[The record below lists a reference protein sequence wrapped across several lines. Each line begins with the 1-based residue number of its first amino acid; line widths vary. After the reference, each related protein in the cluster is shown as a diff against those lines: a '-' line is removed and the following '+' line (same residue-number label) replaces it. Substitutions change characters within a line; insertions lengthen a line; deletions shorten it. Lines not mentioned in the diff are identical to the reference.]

1 MHTDNSHPHWQVR
14 PEKNWNKFQYN
25 QPYAKGLKNI
35 RQVLAQTN
43 FDAATLWQWGTMQA
57 MALIE
62 VLKTAEKTF
71 GAEGQKLVLGALK
84 KIGHD
89 IGSQILA
96 DTEIDPEI
104 STDEWISFYATVIN
118 RIAYASLEAPRV
130 GGAHDARIAAEHG
143 ARGSQVGGAHDAR
156 IAAEHGARGSQ
167 VGGAHDARIA
177 ADFHIDY
184 CPHQD
189 MYQAMDCRVQ
199 RYFVQGM
206 IDAARDFA
214 ASKGRNDIYDVM
226 FKTTMPAG
234 APTCHF
240 EIEKG
245 ATDALGKNAA
255 AERWARYTEVLEKK
269 NLKIAGAK

>member
-1 MHTDNSHPHWQVR
+1 MMKMISRDIHRDKSHAHWQNR
-14 PEKNWNKFQYN
+14 PEKNWEKFQYN
-25 QPYAKGLKNI
+25 QPYAKGLTNVKKVI
-35 RQVLAQTN
+35 AETN
-43 FDAATLWQWGTMQA
+43 FDPATLWQWGTMQA

-62 VLKTAEKTF
+62 VLKSAEKTF

-89 IGSQILA
+89 IGRQILA
-96 DTEIDPEI
+96 DTEIDPALT
-104 STDEWISFYATVIN
+104 TDEWISFYATVIN
-118 RIAYASLEAPRV
+118 RVAYASLEAPRV
-130 GGAHDARIAAEHG
+130 GGEGDSPAIAPA
-143 ARGSQVGGAHDAR
+143 
-156 IAAEHGARGSQ
+156 
-167 VGGAHDARIA
+167 A

-214 ASKGRNDIYDVM
+214 KTKGRDDIYDVM

-234 APTCHF
+234 HATCFF

-245 ATDALGKNAA
+245 DAGS
-255 AERWARYTEVLEKK
+255 AERWARYTEILEKK
-269 NLKIAGAK
+269 NLKIAAVNDGG

>member
-1 MHTDNSHPHWQVR
+1 MKKITREIHTDKSHAHWQAR

-25 QPYAKGLKNI
+25 QPYAKGLANVKKVI
-35 RQVLAQTN
+35 AETN
-43 FDAATLWQWGTMQA
+43 FDPATLWQWGTMQA

-62 VLKTAEKTF
+62 VLKSAEKTF

-89 IGSQILA
+89 IGTQILA
-96 DTEIDPEI
+96 GTEIDPETT
-104 STDEWISFYATVIN
+104 TDEWISFYATVIN

-130 GGAHDARIAAEHG
+130 KGAEIEQSAKDPGGGGRGDSGRIASG
-143 ARGSQVGGAHDAR
+143 F
-156 IAAEHGARGSQ
+156 
-167 VGGAHDARIA
+167 A

-206 IDAARDFA
+206 IDAAREFA

-226 FKTTMPAG
+226 FKTTIPAG
-234 APTCHF
+234 YETCF
-240 EIEKG
+240 FQIEKG
-245 ATDALGKNAA
+245 NSAS
-255 AERWARYTEVLEKK
+255 AERWARYTEILEKK
-269 NLKIAGAK
+269 NLKLAAPEGKAK

>member
-1 MHTDNSHPHWQVR
+1 MPDPTQSSS
-14 PEKNWNKFQYN
+14 
-25 QPYAKGLKNI
+25 
-35 RQVLAQTN
+35 
-43 FDAATLWQWGTMQA
+43 AT
-57 MALIE
+57 
-62 VLKTAEKTF
+62 
-71 GAEGQKLVLGALK
+71 
-84 KIGHD
+84 
-89 IGSQILA
+89 GSQILA
-96 DTEIDPEI
+96 GTEIDPEI

-118 RIAYASLEAPRV
+118 RIAYASLEAPSV
-130 GGAHDARIAAEHG
+130 GR
-143 ARGSQVGGAHDAR
+143 AHDAR

>member
-1 MHTDNSHPHWQVR
+1 MKMITREIHTDKSHPHWQQR
-14 PEKNWNKFQYN
+14 PEKNWEKFQYN
-25 QPYAKGLKNI
+25 QPYAKGLAHVKKVI
-35 RQVLAQTN
+35 AETN
-43 FDAATLWQWGTMQA
+43 FDPATLWQWGTMQA

-62 VLKTAEKTF
+62 VLKSAEKTF

-89 IGSQILA
+89 IGTQILA
-96 DTEIDPEI
+96 DTEIDPALT
-104 STDEWISFYATVIN
+104 TDEWISFYATVIN
-118 RIAYASLEAPRV
+118 RVAYASLEAPRV
-130 GGAHDARIAAEHG
+130 GGKG
-143 ARGSQVGGAHDAR
+143 A
-156 IAAEHGARGSQ
+156 
-167 VGGAHDARIA
+167 A

-206 IDAARDFA
+206 IDAAREFA
-214 ASKGRNDIYDVM
+214 KTKGRDDIYDVM

-234 APTCHF
+234 HATCFF

-245 ATDALGKNAA
+245 DAGS
-255 AERWARYTEVLEKK
+255 AERWARYTEILEKK
-269 NLKIAGAK
+269 NLKIAAVSDGV

>member
-1 MHTDNSHPHWQVR
+1 MKMISRDIHRDTSHPHWQSR
-14 PEKNWNKFQYN
+14 PEKNWEKFQYN
-25 QPYAKGLKNI
+25 QPYAKGLANVKKVI
-35 RQVLAQTN
+35 AETN
-43 FDAATLWQWGTMQA
+43 FDPATLWQWGTMQA

-62 VLKTAEKTF
+62 VLKSAEKTF

-89 IGSQILA
+89 IGTQILA
-96 DTEIDPEI
+96 NTEIDPALT
-104 STDEWISFYATVIN
+104 TDEWISFYATVIN
-118 RIAYASLEAPRV
+118 RVAYASLEAPRV
-130 GGAHDARIAAEHG
+130 GDE
-143 ARGSQVGGAHDAR
+143 GG
-156 IAAEHGARGSQ
+156 G
-167 VGGAHDARIA
+167 A

-214 ASKGRNDIYDVM
+214 KTKGRDDIYDVM

-234 APTCHF
+234 HATCFF

-245 ATDALGKNAA
+245 DAGS
-255 AERWARYTEVLEKK
+255 AERWARYTEILEKR
-269 NLKIAGAK
+269 NLKIATVSGGA

>member
-1 MHTDNSHPHWQVR
+1 MHMITREIHTDKSHPHWQKR
-14 PEKNWNKFQYN
+14 PEKNWEKFQYN
-25 QPYAKGLKNI
+25 QPYAKGLANVKRI
-35 RQVLAQTN
+35 IGETN
-43 FDAATLWQWGTMQA
+43 FDPATLWQWGTMQA

-62 VLKTAEKTF
+62 VLKSAEKTF

-89 IGSQILA
+89 IGTQILA
-96 DTEIDPEI
+96 GTEIDPALT
-104 STDEWISFYATVIN
+104 TDEWISFYATVIN
-118 RIAYASLEAPRV
+118 RVAYASLEAPRV
-130 GGAHDARIAAEHG
+130 GGKG
-143 ARGSQVGGAHDAR
+143 
-156 IAAEHGARGSQ
+156 
-167 VGGAHDARIA
+167 A

-214 ASKGRNDIYDVM
+214 KTKGRDDIYDVM

-234 APTCHF
+234 HATCFF

-245 ATDALGKNAA
+245 DADS
-255 AERWARYTEVLEKK
+255 AERWARYTEILEKK
-269 NLKIAGAK
+269 NLKIAAVSDGE